1 MTTIDYIAR
10 AVLTLLQIVVLLPAT
25 YVGVL
30 YLLEEDGPFD
40 LFLRIRIL
48 AGFKPEVMSEFGED
62 GELVEVIE
70 YVPGGNFWSSQ
81 VLSCHRCLSPYIAA
95 IVVLFGLIIGLIQLS
110 PLFLVVWLGLT
121 GTTVYLFE
129 RGE

>member
-1 MTTIDYIAR
+1 MTTVDYIER
-10 AVLTLLQIVVLLPAT
+10 AVTTLLQIVVLLPAT

-30 YLLEEDGPFD
+30 YLLEEDGPFNI
-40 LFLRIRIL
+40 FQRIRIL
-48 AGFKPEVMSEFGED
+48 AGFKPEVMSEINENGD
-62 GELVEVIE
+62 IIEVIE
-70 YVPGGNFWSSQ
+70 YVPGDNFWSSQ
-81 VLSCHRCLSPYIAA
+81 VLSCSRCLSPYIAA

-121 GTTVYLFE
+121 GSTVYLFE